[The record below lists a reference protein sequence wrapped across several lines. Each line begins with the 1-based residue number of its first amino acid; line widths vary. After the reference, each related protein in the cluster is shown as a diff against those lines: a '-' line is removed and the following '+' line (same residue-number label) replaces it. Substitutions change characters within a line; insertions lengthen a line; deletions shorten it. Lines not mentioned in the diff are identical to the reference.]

1 MGVLDEI
8 VVGVLEDL
16 EPRMAAVPLADLEA
30 QLASAPAPLDPL
42 PAFRAPGL
50 SVIAEVKRKSPSKG
64 ALAEIANPAEL
75 AADYEAGGAA
85 AISVL
90 TEQRRFGGSL
100 ADLDAV
106 RARVAIPVLRKE
118 FIVTEYQLV
127 EARVHGA
134 DLALLIVASLDDDQ
148 LRRLYE
154 RALGLGLTPLVEV
167 HTIEEAERA
176 AALNPALVGVNN
188 RNLQTLEVDLAQ
200 FSRISAH
207 LNPEAIKVA
216 ESGVTGPEDAAR
228 LHAEGAQVLL
238 VGETLVR
245 HADPR
250 TAVAALTGSVTR

>member
-16 EPRMAAVPLADLEA
+16 QPRMAAMPLPELEA
-30 QLASAPAPLDPL
+30 QLAHAPAPMDPL
-42 PAFRAPGL
+42 PAFRAPEL

-64 ALAEIANPAEL
+64 ALAEIADPAEL
-75 AADYEAGGAA
+75 AAGYEAGGAA

-154 RALGLGLTPLVEV
+154 RALALGLTPLVEV